1 MTLDFAVVDVET
13 ANENFA
19 SICAIGLAQF
29 RRGVLVDERY
39 TLVNP
44 ETYFSNT
51 YIHGID
57 RSQVKHAPKLA
68 DGLSLLDG
76 WLSEDYSRTVC
87 HMPFDKTA
95 TSRAAEKVGMTWG
108 HIEWHDSARAVK
120 LGWPEY
126 RHSGY
131 GLKKITKV
139 LGIEF
144 EHHNA
149 LADAKAAGAVLLE
162 ASKRIDES
170 RASLW
175 EQISQDKTTRA
186 RMLYLENVT
195 EKPEANPEGEFFGQ
209 GICFTG
215 TLPNMTRKEASTI
228 AAALGFDIQG
238 SVTAKCNVLVT
249 GEIDESKLA
258 EGANKSSK
266 WIRAEKRIGQGEDV
280 RIIGPSDFEALLS

>member
-19 SICAIGLAQF
+19 SICSIGVARF
-29 RRGVLVDERY
+29 RAGVLIDEHY

-44 ETYFSNT
+44 DTYFSNT
-51 YIHGID
+51 YIHGITCSHV
-57 RSQVKHAPKLA
+57 RGAPNLA
-68 DGLSLLDG
+68 QGLSLLDS
-76 WLSEDYSRTVC
+76 WLSKDHARTVC

-95 TSRAAEKVGMTWG
+95 TTRAAENVGMYWG

-120 LGWPEY
+120 IGWPEY

-162 ASKRIDES
+162 AAKWIDES
-170 RASLW
+170 HASLW
-175 EQISQDKTTRA
+175 EQISQDKATRA
-186 RMLYLENVT
+186 RMLYLESVT

-215 TLPNMTRKEASTI
+215 TLPNMTRKEASAF

-238 SVTAKCNVLVT
+238 SVNTKCNVLVT

-258 EGANKSSK
+258 EGASKSSK
-266 WIRAEKRIGQGEDV
+266 WARAEMRIAKGEDL
-280 RIIGPSDFEALLS
+280 RIMGPSDFEALSS

>member
-19 SICAIGLAQF
+19 SICSIGVARF
-29 RRGVLVDERY
+29 RGGVLVDEYY

-51 YIHGID
+51 YIHGIARAHVRD
-57 RSQVKHAPKLA
+57 APKLA
-68 DGLSLLDG
+68 EGLALLDS
-76 WLSEDYSRTVC
+76 WLADDHARTVC

-95 TSRAAEKVGMTWG
+95 TTRAAEKVGIDWG

-126 RHSGY
+126 RHGGY

-162 ASKRIDES
+162 AAKRIDES
-170 RASLW
+170 HASLW
-175 EQISQDKTTRA
+175 EQISQGKATRA
-186 RMLYLENVT
+186 RMLYLEKVT

-215 TLPNMTRKEASTI
+215 TLLNMTRKEASAF

-238 SVTAKCNVLVT
+238 SVNAKCNVLVT

-258 EGANKSSK
+258 EGASKSSK
-266 WIRAEKRIGQGEDV
+266 WTKAETRIAKGEDV
-280 RIIGPSDFEALLS
+280 RIMGPSDFEALFS

>member
-19 SICAIGLAQF
+19 SICSIGVAKF
-29 RRGVLVDERY
+29 RAGELVDEHY

-44 ETYFSNT
+44 QTHFSNS

-57 RSQVKHAPKLA
+57 PSHVKDAPKLA
-68 DGLSLLDG
+68 EGLAMLSD
-76 WLSEDYSRTVC
+76 WLCDDHARTVC

-95 TSRAAEKVGMTWG
+95 TTRAADKVGMDWN

-131 GLKKITKV
+131 GLKKITKI

-162 ASKRIDES
+162 AAKRIDES
-170 RASLW
+170 KASLW
-175 EQISQDKTTRA
+175 EQISQDKATRA
-186 RMLYLENVT
+186 RALYLENVA

-215 TLPNMTRKEASTI
+215 TLPNMSRKEASAF

-238 SVTAKCNVLVT
+238 SVNAKCNMLVT

-258 EGANKSSK
+258 EGATKSSK
-266 WIRAEKRIGQGEDV
+266 WVKAEMRISKGEDL
-280 RIIGPSDFEALLS
+280 RIMGPGDFEALFT